1 MHRYVNCSDD
11 FYINLNLNTEM
22 ELTGSRET
30 VLHFFELMQRKYP
43 AMQNFYSRDRGD
55 HVLEESK
62 ELGNYRW
69 CSVEKKRICSGYVN
83 PDSIQSVIQ
92 QNHDLLDLAPHAL
105 SVSPLDCESLNVMF
119 GFDFTY
125 SGNHNQLIAE
135 ALGVAPAFD
144 GLLNT
149 PASNTIAYEPSIQ
162 FAVSED
168 CKVQCRINV
177 ESRTSAF
184 NIRTGVFPE
193 EQLSCY
199 VTARRFG
206 SLPAGKTF
214 VDVCSELTEV
224 CIDTVDNH
232 VMEQVLLPL
241 QQTIAM
247 K

>member
-1 MHRYVNCSDD
+1 
-11 FYINLNLNTEM
+11 M

-30 VLHFFELMQRKYP
+30 VLHYFELIQRKYP
-43 AMQNFYSRDRGD
+43 EMQNFYARERGD
-55 HVLEESK
+55 HVLEENK
-62 ELGNYRW
+62 ELGTYRW
-69 CSVEKKRICSGYVN
+69 CSVEKKRICSGFVN
-83 PDSIQSVIQ
+83 PDSIDSVMA
-92 QNHDLLDLAPHAL
+92 QNKDILDLAPHAL

-135 ALGVAPAFD
+135 ALGVAPAFE

-149 PASNTIAYEPSIQ
+149 PASNTVAYEPAIQ
-162 FAVSED
+162 FAISED

-177 ESRTSAF
+177 ESRTSAYH
-184 NIRTGVFPE
+184 IRTSTFPE

-206 SLPAGKTF
+206 SLPAGKTY
-214 VDVCSELTEV
+214 VDVCSELTEI
-224 CIDTVDNH
+224 CIDMVDNH
-232 VMEQVLLPL
+232 VMEQVLVPL
-241 QQTIAM
+241 QQTFAM